1 MLQKKIN
8 TPKII
13 PTVIAC
19 LLVVLLAAFGCK
31 KDEEAPATTDEV
43 VTNSPDEE
51 VTFTSPSLDTES
63 TTDTNT
69 TDEGQD
75 TEETATDTNTTETN
89 TTEESTNATIST
101 NETNLSTTD
110 TQSSS
115 TEESQV
121 LKLAETLAEIYG
133 TYTNKDKQP
142 FKNLQDIKPYASQKM
157 AAWIDGKTSGSAS
170 TTSDGAFYGITTKAL
185 SSAAIDSGS
194 TSYKVLVTCQQEEI
208 TEVTQSPQKDYQ
220 LLEMYFVKESKE
232 WKLDGAFWK

>member
-8 TPKII
+8 PAKIV
-13 PTVIAC
+13 PVALAC
-19 LLVVLLAAFGCK
+19 LLIMLLAAFGCK
-31 KDEEAPATTDEV
+31 KNEEATTTTDEV
-43 VTNSPDEE
+43 VTNSADEE

-63 TTDTNT
+63 TIETST
-69 TDEGQD
+69 TDEEQG
-75 TEETATDTNTTETN
+75 TEETTTNTA
-89 TTEESTNATIST
+89 EESTNAAIST

-121 LKLAETLAEIYG
+121 LELAETLAEIYG
-133 TYTNKDKQP
+133 TYTNKDKQSY
-142 FKNLQDIKPYASQKM
+142 KNLQDIKPYVSQKM
-157 AAWIDGKTSGSAS
+157 ATWIDGKTSGPTS
-170 TTSDGAFYGITTKAL
+170 TSDGAFYGITTKAL
-185 SSAAIDSGS
+185 SSAAIDSSS

-208 TEVTQSPQKDYQ
+208 TEVTKSPQKDYQ